1 MNRGLAS
8 LPTQRFQS
16 GGPAIGLGGLT
27 APVASIGPVG
37 LTPADIGI
45 AALSAMN
52 APVAAPLAAVNTAI
66 NAMNALAAMN
76 AEQSPAPVSSVEG
89 QIAATAAQEA
99 TDAVDA
105 AEGLA
110 AMNAAN
116 AEAQAAE
123 DAATADAAAT
133 AAMADAVADS
143 VAAADAA
150 DAAAAA
156 GDAGGGGGDGGGD
169 GGAGAAGDAGG
180 GSGDA
185 SGDGSGGERAGG
197 LIGRKHYQFGG
208 SVMGMGDAAPR
219 YAYAPIMMAEGGLA
233 AAAQNIQN
241 RGRGNDTML
250 VHMTPGEVKG
260 LQALAMAQGGSLT
273 INPDT
278 GLPEAGILSSLLP
291 MVAGFALGPA
301 GFGLMSSLQAG
312 LTVGALTGIATGSL
326 KKGLMAGLG
335 AYGGAGVGEGL
346 VGAGGG
352 MPTGAPPL
360 TAEAAADWAAGPGM
374 AGPNAMPPDVASGRF
389 VDEALAKKGLAYNP
403 TGGPLIE
410 MPPDVASGSFADQ
423 AIAKSGY
430 TYNPTGGPLIKMP
443 DYIDSSTVVP
453 GYPGGQIPTATG
465 APTAFDTAQKGF
477 SEVFKPGE
485 AGKAARAAFSKT
497 APFGAMYAAAAPVVS
512 AAMEPPKG
520 PTPSP
525 AFIRPYTFAS
535 NPMEGAYT
543 PSPRPGDTSER
554 RYFNPTFTPLPIY
567 QAAEGGQVDPD
578 YDMNVGQNS
587 SFSDGYAPGG
597 SVSGLEAL
605 AKKRRAAIGDK
616 LYKFADSR
624 RDQSMEAALEQNFA
638 RGGALPPRFLSG
650 GGDGMSDSIKANIDG
665 KQEAR
670 LADGEF
676 VVPADVVS
684 HLGNGSSKAGAK
696 KLYAMMDKIRKARAG
711 SKRQA
716 PEVNAGKYMPA

>member
-27 APVASIGPVG
+27 APAVSIGPIGV
-37 LTPADIGI
+37 TPADIGI

-66 NAMNALAAMN
+66 NALNALSAMN
-76 AEQSPAPVSSVEG
+76 AAHAAANAPASSTPAEG
-89 QIAATAAQEA
+89 DIAAAAQEA

-116 AEAQAAE
+116 AQAQAAE
-123 DAATADAAAT
+123 DAATTSAAQT
-133 AAMADAVADS
+133 AAMVDAVNDAEAN
-143 VAAADAA
+143 AAAV

-156 GDAGGGGGDGGGD
+156 AAAAATAGGDGGGGGGGVD
-169 GGAGAAGDAGG
+169 GAGGAGPGAGVG
-180 GSGDA
+180 GSADS
-185 SGDGSGGERAGG
+185 SGDGTGGERAGG

-233 AAAQNIQN
+233 AAAQNVQS

-291 MVAGFALGPA
+291 IVAGFALGPA
-301 GFGLMSSLQAG
+301 GFQLMSAGMAG
-312 LTVGALTGIATGSL
+312 LTVGGLTTLATGSL
-326 KKGLMAGLG
+326 KKGIMAGLG
-335 AYGGAGVGEGL
+335 AYGGAGLGEGL
-346 VGAGGG
+346 VGTTT
-352 MPTGAPPL
+352 PTTPPPTVEQAFAP
-360 TAEAAADWAAGPGM
+360 
-374 AGPNAMPPDVASGRF
+374 
-389 VDEALAKKGLAYNP
+389 K
-403 TGGPLIE
+403 
-410 MPPDVASGSFADQ
+410 
-423 AIAKSGY
+423 
-430 TYNPTGGPLIKMP
+430 
-443 DYIDSSTVVP
+443 
-453 GYPGGQIPTATG
+453 
-465 APTAFDTAQKGF
+465 PTAFEQLLAPKPTPGVTSTYGPDAILGKAGELPKPQLGFGNIGAGPTTAQIVAPPVPTTSMLAAPPVPGVSQAMPITADTAV
-477 SEVFKPGE
+477 S
-485 AGKAARAAFSKT
+485 T
-497 APFGAMYAAAAPVVS
+497 AITPAAPMSGKDLFKYGS
-512 AAMEPPKG
+512 AALAPILGQEPQG

-525 AFIRPYTFAS
+525 AFIRPYKFTA
-535 NPMEGAYT
+535 NPIQGAYT
-543 PSPRPGDTSER
+543 PSPTPGDTSER
-554 RYFNPTFTPLPIY
+554 RYFEPTFTPLPIY
-567 QAAEGGQVDPD
+567 RAAEGGQIDPD
-578 YDMNVGQNS
+578 YDMNIGQS
-587 SFSDGYAPGG
+587 SAFSDNYAPGG
-597 SVSGLEAL
+597 SVKGLDAL
-605 AKKRRAAIGDK
+605 AKKRRSLMGDSY
-616 LYKFADSR
+616 YKFADDR
-624 RDQSMEAALEQNFA
+624 RDKSMEAAIDQNFA
-638 RGGALPPRFLSG
+638 QGGALPPRFLSG

-696 KLYAMMDKIRKARAG
+696 KLYAMMDKIRKARTG

-716 PEVNAGKYMPA
+716 PEVNAAKYMPA